1 MALSELSNDDRKQ
14 TNLGRAGREN
24 INTHKSLL
32 SPARKQK
39 LELLASLIKTQQQS
53 LIVCGPEGIGKTT
66 ILKRLAKSNNTRQL
80 WKYVECNVSLRF
92 SMLVMHL
99 SSVLSVSKERSS
111 TNTLSKRAQK
121 LASQLNK
128 IAKNGHTVVFV
139 LDNAGRLQAGV
150 LTKFLAFARQCQGLQ
165 VILAITPDEL
175 FIKRSTDNAI
185 DDCYVVE
192 IPPLTKQETENFML
206 NALQENKQHLE
217 FETIPENF
225 TDEIYRE
232 SQGNPGVILQGI
244 SKMAPQSQSLSGEHK
259 FNSLLWLALLG
270 FIGLSIWGGLSYLGR
285 LDNNSADNNYVD
297 LNNAPPPLVGS
308 NQSSKQTQAP
318 KAAKTD
324 NKLKATAET
333 GGTVGETPD
342 YSTSSVL
349 PTTEDI
355 LNSTLANDAVSLS
368 DYSAETESNVESEKK
383 VKASFKPIQQKARS
397 NDITERR
404 PIVSVPKK
412 QAAALAIKEASKIGT
427 VIDQPANIEKIPTKQ
442 EKQEQFQGVH
452 GPDWVLSQN
461 KDSFT
466 LQLMASSDKESMI
479 RYINQSSELHDQ
491 SAYYKMKL
499 KGRNWYGLI
508 YGVYPTIAA
517 ARQAIKQLPKSLG
530 KPYMLPINEV
540 QSRIQD
546 YQ

>member
-1 MALSELSNDDRKQ
+1 MALSELSNNDRKQ

-53 LIVCGPEGIGKTT
+53 LIVCGPDGIGKTT
-66 ILKRLAKSNNTRQL
+66 ILKRLAKLNNTRQL
-80 WKYVECNVSLRF
+80 WNYVECDASLRF
-92 SMLVMHL
+92 SMLVTHL
-99 SSVLSVSKERSS
+99 SSVLSLSKERSS
-111 TNTLSKRAQK
+111 KNTLSKIAQK
-121 LASQLNK
+121 LAGQLRK
-128 IAKNGHTVVFV
+128 IANSGHTVVLV
-139 LDNAGRLQAGV
+139 LDDAGNLQAGV
-150 LTKFLAFARQCQGLQ
+150 LTKFLAFSRQCQGLQ
-165 VILAITPDEL
+165 VIMAMTPDEL

-192 IPPLTKQETENFML
+192 IPPLTKQESEKYTL
-206 NALQENKQHLE
+206 YLLQENQQRLE
-217 FETIPENF
+217 LETIPEDF
-225 TDEIYRE
+225 TDNIYRE
-232 SQGNPGVILQGI
+232 SQGNPGIILQGI
-244 SKMAPQSQSLSGEHK
+244 AKVAPQLHSLSGEHK
-259 FNSLLWLALLG
+259 YKSLLWLALLG
-270 FIGLSIWGGLSYLGR
+270 FMGLSIWGGLSYLGR
-285 LDNNSADNNYVD
+285 LDLGSANNNYVD

-308 NQSSKQTQAP
+308 NKSSKQTQANTA
-318 KAAKTD
+318 KAD
-324 NKLKATAET
+324 NKLQATT
-333 GGTVGETPD
+333 KTDKVVGKTPD
-342 YSTSSVL
+342 SSTSSVL
-349 PTTEDI
+349 PTTEEI
-355 LNSTLANDAVSLS
+355 LNSTLANDAASLS
-368 DYSAETESNVESEKK
+368 DYSAEPVPALESEKK
-383 VKASFKPIQQKARS
+383 AITSLKKPIKPQAKAHNAS
-397 NDITERR
+397 GESPQVLVT
-404 PIVSVPKK
+404 KK
-412 QAAALAIKEASKIGT
+412 QT
-427 VIDQPANIEKIPTKQ
+427 VIDHQPANIEKIPTKQ
-442 EKQEQFQGVH
+442 EKQEQFHGVH